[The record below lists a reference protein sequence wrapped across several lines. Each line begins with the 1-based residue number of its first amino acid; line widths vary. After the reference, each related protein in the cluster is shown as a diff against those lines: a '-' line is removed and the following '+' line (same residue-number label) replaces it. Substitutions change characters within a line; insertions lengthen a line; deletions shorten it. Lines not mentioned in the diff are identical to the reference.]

1 MERICYCPSE
11 DHLEEAEALAEP
23 WGVHV
28 QTGESQATEPL
39 EFDREVVQ
47 ILNIPVK
54 QHFAISDVMLKPY
67 QTLACNYV
75 DEFTVVHGVR
85 LACDGPSG
93 TMQVGALNSGDPHF
107 KGWRVRFTEPGDFKV
122 RIYEVTVTPW

>member
-47 ILNIPVK
+47 ILNRTK
-54 QHFAISDVMLKPY
+54 ESEYFL
-67 QTLACNYV
+67 
-75 DEFTVVHGVR
+75 
-85 LACDGPSG
+85 
-93 TMQVGALNSGDPHF
+93 
-107 KGWRVRFTEPGDFKV
+107 
-122 RIYEVTVTPW
+122 